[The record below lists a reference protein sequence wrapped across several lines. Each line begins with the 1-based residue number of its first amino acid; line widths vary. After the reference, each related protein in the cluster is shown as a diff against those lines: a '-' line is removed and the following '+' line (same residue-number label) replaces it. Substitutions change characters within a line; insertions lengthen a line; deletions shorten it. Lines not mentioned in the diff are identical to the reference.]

1 MEYLKIDGEF
11 PRLSG
16 SAVTLGK
23 FDGIHRG
30 HRKLVERILEQKEK
44 GLQTVL
50 FSLGIGSQMIF
61 TKEERC
67 RILEDAG
74 VDILIECP
82 LDARIRHMKADT
94 FIKEILVCLL
104 YTSDAADE

>member
-30 HRKLVERILEQKEK
+30 FVASENKTAPTHKIQNLSHFLE
-44 GLQTVL
+44 
-50 FSLGIGSQMIF
+50 
-61 TKEERC
+61 
-67 RILEDAG
+67 
-74 VDILIECP
+74 
-82 LDARIRHMKADT
+82 
-94 FIKEILVCLL
+94 VCLL
-104 YTSDAADE
+104 IYLKIFLILFSSL